1 MGADA
6 AQRKRIEMMTEIYMQ
21 IGEAICLLGG
31 IALSLITVGGLAFFC
46 ILLLQ
51 KRDRYLKWRL
61 GNENN

>member
-1 MGADA
+1 
-6 AQRKRIEMMTEIYMQ
+6 MMTEIYMQ

-61 GNENN
+61 DNENN